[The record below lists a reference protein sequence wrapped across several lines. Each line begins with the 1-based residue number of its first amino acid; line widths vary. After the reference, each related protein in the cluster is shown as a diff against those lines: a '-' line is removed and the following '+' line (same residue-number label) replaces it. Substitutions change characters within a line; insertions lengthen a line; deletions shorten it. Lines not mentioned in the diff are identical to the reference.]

1 MIVFI
6 GKEENV
12 RWRAL
17 TEEHAR
23 DSFENLLFSV
33 CRFRELTGTYPY
45 NITVS
50 DSTGCFLFLFF
61 LTFSFQAKICI
72 WYILIYETD
81 KIWEKQP
88 ESCRVFIL
96 SGWPIIMVWNND
108 YQFCG
113 TWIQVSV
120 IGAHFG
126 QNKNKTKVFPKIYIW
141 RLLKYIRWWFYG
153 ISAEIL

>member
-1 MIVFI
+1 VIVFI

-45 NITVS
+45 NINVS

-61 LTFSFQAKICI
+61 L
-72 WYILIYETD
+72 
-81 KIWEKQP
+81 
-88 ESCRVFIL
+88 
-96 SGWPIIMVWNND
+96 
-108 YQFCG
+108 
-113 TWIQVSV
+113 
-120 IGAHFG
+120 
-126 QNKNKTKVFPKIYIW
+126 VFPFE
-141 RLLKYIRWWFYG
+141 LKYVYDIY
-153 ISAEIL
+153 